1 MLEADKI
8 LMLVSSTLIICYVSG
23 LIYSKT
29 RIPDV
34 LWALGFGI
42 ILGPVLGYYDATL
55 FTELMP
61 LMSTLA
67 LIIILFEAGINVD
80 IGLLVRTIGKTTIL
94 SITTIFTIIITVGGL
109 LSIVMPTTF
118 SLLQGMLLGTMIASP
133 CTIACFGILDGV
145 ERQISNIGNT
155 RIMLMM
161 ESVIADPISIIT
173 AISLIRMIMQP
184 DISIVE
190 SVQEITFIFIFALG
204 FGFLVGAL
212 WAEILHR
219 TRDRPF
225 NYMITLAILLP
236 TYILAEMI
244 IGHGGGPI
252 AVLIFGLT
260 IANYNYITKKV
271 RISRNL
277 TIDGHK
283 LREIHEEIT
292 FFIKSF
298 FFVFIGI
305 TAIISLEYV
314 LLGLGLFALIQ
325 SMRYGIVTVIG
336 RILRFSQQERVLV
349 RVIFALGLPAF
360 VISQLPT
367 LFDPEKQYFLN
378 PRIYTNLTMPI
389 VLGTILFSAL
399 VGPVIAKR
407 QLNM

>member
-1 MLEADKI
+1 MIEAEKI

-42 ILGPVLGYYDATL
+42 ILGPVLGYFDAAL
-55 FTELMP
+55 FNALSP
-61 LMSTLA
+61 VMSTLA

-80 IGLLVRTIGKTTIL
+80 IALLVKTIGKTVIL
-94 SITTIFTIIITVGGL
+94 SVTTIFTIIVTVGGL

-155 RIMLMM
+155 RIILMM

-184 DISIVE
+184 DISIVD
-190 SVQEITFIFIFALG
+190 SLQEITFIFIFSLG
-204 FGFLVGAL
+204 FGFLIGAF

-225 NYMITLAILLP
+225 NYMITLAVLIP
-236 TYILAEMI
+236 TYVLAEMI

-260 IANYNYITKKV
+260 IANYNYITNKV

-277 TIDGHK
+277 TIDGHR

-305 TAIISLEYV
+305 TALISWEYI

-325 SMRYGIVTVIG
+325 SMRYGIVTIIG
-336 RILRFSQQERVLV
+336 RILNFSLQERTLI

-367 LFDPEKQYFLN
+367 LFDPDRQFFAN
-378 PRIYTNLTMPI
+378 PGIYPNLTMPI

-399 VGPVIAKR
+399 AGPYIAKK
-407 QLNM
+407 QLK